1 MLNKLKN
8 VAFEKNLN
16 IQAILQ
22 LSCWNSLN
30 YKSLLL
36 LRQALFYL
44 LQYLVKNQ
52 NGSYIFPY
60 EKNECN
66 ADS

>member
-1 MLNKLKN
+1 MLHLK
-8 VAFEKNLN
+8 KNLN

-30 YKSLLL
+30 YKPQLL

>member
-1 MLNKLKN
+1 MLHLK
-8 VAFEKNLN
+8 KNLN

-22 LSCWNSLN
+22 LSCWNGLN
-30 YKSLLL
+30 YKPLLL
-36 LRQALFYL
+36 LRKALFYL

>member
-1 MLNKLKN
+1 MLHLK
-8 VAFEKNLN
+8 KNLN

-52 NGSYIFPY
+52 NGSYIFIY